1 MRAAVRAAAQS
12 AQSVF
17 AASAVPRLT
26 APAHEGRPR
35 RRRKPRAGGI
45 HRAGFHPRHRQHR
58 RHGAGHSHGR
68 AGRGVLD
75 VGGGSAG
82 DGREVCGNQPVGCDA
97 QARRRGVFGRADVL
111 YRFAG
116 RKIPSS
122 RADVCVAC
130 GALRLRH
137 RQSLADKQ
145 RRGSGCRSSGEDRPG
160 A

>member
-12 AQSVF
+12 AQPVS
-17 AASAVPRLT
+17 AAAAVPRLA
-26 APAHEGRPR
+26 APAHQRRPR
-35 RRRKPRAGGI
+35 RRRKPRAGGV
-45 HRAGFHPRHRQHR
+45 HGAGIHPRHRQHR
-58 RHGAGHSHGR
+58 RHGASHSHGR

-75 VGGGSAG
+75 VGGGAAG
-82 DGREVCGNQPVGCDA
+82 DGREVCGNRPVGRDA

-111 YRFAG
+111 YRLAG
-116 RKIPSS
+116 RKIPSA
-122 RADVCVAC
+122 RADVRAAR

-145 RRGSGCRSSGEDRPG
+145 RRGSGGRCCGEDCTG